1 MLFIVYIIFSIL
13 LILYNGTYINHQ
25 QILRLKLEV
34 SGQVVVI
41 LITFLSN
48 ESPSHLYYLNIL
60 QCRAGIGIV
69 YHSLHKN
76 EVFH

>member
-48 ESPSHLYYLNIL
+48 ESPSPLYYLNIL
-60 QCRAGIGIV
+60 QCRAGIGIF
-69 YHSLHKN
+69 YHSLHKK
-76 EVFH
+76 

>member
-48 ESPSHLYYLNIL
+48 ESLSHLYYLSI
-60 QCRAGIGIV
+60 
-69 YHSLHKN
+69 
-76 EVFH
+76 